1 MCRLPPAGELE
12 GEVSAA
18 RVGRDRA
25 VERGIRYACS
35 MHRIIALCVLACVF
49 GCKSSSK
56 EAGAAKGSGG
66 GASAPTAAAAT
77 GECKT
82 VDVCAK
88 FPIERVAKE
97 CGGAITKV
105 VPNHVDSG
113 AYILD
118 SCDYQIANGASVA
131 AIGRTCMKGEK
142 AAAAS
147 QMFDM
152 QRNEKPANGV
162 VDSDAPGVGDKAY
175 YRTQLQYVQL
185 WSIKG
190 NVLVE
195 ANSSSDKDEA
205 ARKQC
210 LLALVN
216 ELNAS

>member
-1 MCRLPPAGELE
+1 
-12 GEVSAA
+12 
-18 RVGRDRA
+18 
-25 VERGIRYACS
+25 
-35 MHRIIALCVLACVF
+35 MHKILGLCVFVCAF

-56 EAGAAKGSGG
+56 EPGAAKGSGVV
-66 GASAPTAAAAT
+66 ASAPTATAPS

-88 FPIERVAKE
+88 FPIERVEKE

-105 VPNHVDSG
+105 VPNHVDSD

-118 SCDYQIANGASVA
+118 SCEYQIANGGSVA

-152 QRNEKPANGV
+152 QRNQKQANGV
-162 VDSDAPGVGDKAY
+162 VDSDAPGVGDKGY
-175 YRTQLQYVQL
+175 YRTQLRYVQL

-195 ANSSSDKDEA
+195 AKSSSDKDEA
-205 ARKQC
+205 AKKQC

-216 ELNAS
+216 ELNAI